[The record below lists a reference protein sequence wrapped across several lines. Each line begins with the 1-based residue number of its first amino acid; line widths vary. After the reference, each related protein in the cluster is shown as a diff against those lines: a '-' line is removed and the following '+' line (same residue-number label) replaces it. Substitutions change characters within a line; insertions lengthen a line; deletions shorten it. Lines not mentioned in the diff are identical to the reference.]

1 MAPVRSGS
9 EHDGEVTEYMTTSR
23 LRRVSAVVTLT
34 IGIGSLST
42 ATTAQDW
49 PSWRGPDDTG
59 MGRGDAPVSWSD
71 VEGVRWRAAIP
82 GRGHSSP
89 VVWGDQV
96 FVTTAVPTGRQAAH
110 RFVLL
115 SIDRATGNLL
125 WERTAA
131 EATPHEG
138 HHRQYG
144 SFASASPVT
153 DGEHIYASF
162 GSRGLYCYDLEG
174 TLVWQKDLG
183 QMRKF
188 LQFGEG
194 TPLVLDDDR
203 LIVKFDHE
211 GDSFVV
217 ALDKATGAELW
228 RAERDEIT
236 SWSPPLVV
244 EHDGRK
250 QVVVAATRR
259 VRSYDFES
267 GELLWEAA
275 GLGRN
280 QIPAPVHQGD
290 LVFVMSGY
298 TSPNLMAI
306 RLGGQGDLTGS
317 DAIVWQNKQANAYTP
332 SPVLFENQLYVLT
345 DGGVLTNFDATT
357 GEVHYRQRLPGPSNF
372 KASPV
377 AVDDKLYLSSEEGQ
391 VLVVRLGPTFELL
404 ATNTLEGAVFIA
416 APAITNGEILLR
428 SLDSLYA
435 VGSVE

>member
-1 MAPVRSGS
+1 
-9 EHDGEVTEYMTTSR
+9 MTTSR

>member
-131 EATPHEG
+131 EAAPHEG